1 MSKAGTMTISV
12 EHSRNQETITV
23 GTTGMVG
30 GVQVNTIRSRV
41 TYASRTSAPDATTY
55 WTGILTRA
63 ATQLS

>member
-1 MSKAGTMTISV
+1 MSKAGTLTIRV

-30 GVQVNTIRSRV
+30 GVQVNTIKNRTV
-41 TYASRTSAPDATTY
+41 YPSRTAAPDAHTY
-55 WTGILTRA
+55 WTGILARA